1 MTKARRVREDMQDY
15 RNQRYIGA
23 SLDNGYFEA
32 LLGHVDILYHH
43 GAMDAPTVIPA
54 GSMKGFFGGFDR
66 STVERGVDLVEQQ
79 EIDAFM
85 YSLIEGDTAE
95 VPEELT

>member
-1 MTKARRVREDMQDY
+1 MTKARRMREDMQDY

-23 SLDNGYFEA
+23 VLDDSYFEA
-32 LLGHVDILYHH
+32 HIEHVDILYHH
-43 GAMDAPTVIPA
+43 GAMDALTFMPA
-54 GSMKGFFGGFDR
+54 GSMKEFCGGFDR

-85 YSLIEGDTAE
+85 YSLTEG
-95 VPEELT
+95 LR